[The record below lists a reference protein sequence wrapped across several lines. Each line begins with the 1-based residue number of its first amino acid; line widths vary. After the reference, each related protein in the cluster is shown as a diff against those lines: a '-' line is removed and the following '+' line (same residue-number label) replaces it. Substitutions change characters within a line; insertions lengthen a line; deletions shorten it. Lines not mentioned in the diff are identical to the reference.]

1 MGAPAT
7 SVAVREEPAGARI
20 VWMSTTPDQP
30 ARAVVDLDAIRD
42 NVRALRATA
51 PTAQVMAVVKAD
63 AYGHGLVP
71 ASRAALAGGAT
82 WFGAA
87 QGVEALA
94 VRAAVGPAPRIL
106 TWLYAPGAPFA
117 ELVRADVDIA
127 VAAAWALDEVA
138 AGARIAGRA
147 ARVHLKIDTGLGRNG
162 IMPEDLSAVLDRA
175 SALQAE
181 GALTVVGLM
190 SHFAIAD
197 EPDDPSVK
205 MQTHAFED
213 AVRAVEAAGLSIEVR
228 HIANSAAT
236 LTNTAAHY
244 DLVRPGIAVY
254 GLSPVPHLG
263 APGDYGLRPAMTLE
277 ARFAMVKRVPASHG
291 VSYGHYYATPQDT
304 VLGLIPLG
312 YGDGIPRHAS
322 GGSLGPG
329 GPVLVGGA
337 VDDVAAPGTGLG
349 TARVLRIVGRVC
361 MDQIVLDLGP
371 YASERAGDV
380 VTLFGESDGLARA
393 GAPNAEDWAQAAGTI
408 SYEIV
413 TRLGARVPR
422 VYTGTAGRETA

>member
-1 MGAPAT
+1 VSTAP
-7 SVAVREEPAGARI
+7 
-20 VWMSTTPDQP
+20 DYP

-42 NVRALRATA
+42 NVRTLRATA

-63 AYGHGLVP
+63 AYGHGLAP
-71 ASRAALAGGAT
+71 AARAALAGGAT
-82 WFGAA
+82 WLGAA
-87 QGVEALA
+87 QSTEALA
-94 VRAAVGPAPRIL
+94 VRAAVGPGPRVL

-117 ELVRADVDIA
+117 DLAREDVDVA

-138 AGARIAGRA
+138 DGARAAGRT
-147 ARVHLKIDTGLGRNG
+147 ARVHLKVDTGLGRNG
-162 IMPEDLSAVLDRA
+162 IMPEDLPAVLDRA
-175 SALQAE
+175 AALQAE
-181 GALTVVGLM
+181 GALAVVGVM

-205 MQTHAFED
+205 MQTHAFEE
-213 AVRAVEAAGLSIEVR
+213 AIRTVEAAGMSLEVR

-236 LTNTAAHY
+236 LTNPSAHY

-254 GLSPVPHLG
+254 GLSPVPQLG

-277 ARFAMVKRVPASHG
+277 ARLATVKRVPAGHG
-291 VSYGHYYATPQDT
+291 VSYGHLYTTSQDT
-304 VLGLIPLG
+304 VLGVIPVG

-329 GPVLVGGA
+329 GPVLVGGG

-349 TARVLRIVGRVC
+349 TARVLRVVGRVC
-361 MDQIVLDLGP
+361 MDQIVIDLGP
-371 YASERAGDV
+371 YASEQAGDV
-380 VTLFGESDGLARA
+380 VTLFGASDGLHRA

-422 VYTGTAGRETA
+422 VYAGTAGRETA

>member
-1 MGAPAT
+1 
-7 SVAVREEPAGARI
+7 
-20 VWMSTTPDQP
+20 MSTIPDYP

-51 PTAQVMAVVKAD
+51 STAQVMAVVKAD
-63 AYGHGLVP
+63 AYGHGLAP
-71 ASRAALAGGAT
+71 AARAALAGGAT
-82 WFGAA
+82 WLGTAH
-87 QGVEALA
+87 GTEALA
-94 VRAAVGPAPRIL
+94 VRAAVGPEPRVL
-106 TWLYAPGAPFA
+106 TWLHAPGAPFA
-117 ELVRADVDIA
+117 DLVREDIDIA
-127 VAAAWALDEVA
+127 VAAPWALDEVA
-138 AGARIAGRA
+138 DGARAAGRA
-147 ARVHLKIDTGLGRNG
+147 ARVHLKVDTGLGRNG
-162 IMPEDLSAVLDRA
+162 ITPEELPAVLDRA
-175 SALQAE
+175 AALQAD
-181 GALTVVGLM
+181 GALAVIGLM
-190 SHFAIAD
+190 SHFALAD

-213 AVRAVEAAGLSIEVR
+213 AIRTVEAAGMPLEVR

-236 LTNTAAHY
+236 LTNPAAHY

-277 ARFAMVKRVPASHG
+277 ARLATVKRVPAGRG
-291 VSYGHYYATPQDT
+291 VSYGHFYTTTQDT
-304 VLGLIPLG
+304 VLGVIPLG

-329 GPVLVGGA
+329 GPVLVGGG

-349 TARVLRIVGRVC
+349 TARVLRIAGRVC
-361 MDQIVLDLGP
+361 MDQVMLDLGP
-371 YASERAGDV
+371 YAPEQAGDV
-380 VTLFGESDGLARA
+380 VTLFGASDGLARA
-393 GAPNAEDWAQAAGTI
+393 GAPNAEDWAQAVGTI

-422 VYTGTAGRETA
+422 VYAGTAGRETA

>member
-1 MGAPAT
+1 MSSAP
-7 SVAVREEPAGARI
+7 
-20 VWMSTTPDQP
+20 DYP
-30 ARAVVDLDAIRD
+30 ARAVVDLDVIRD

-63 AYGHGLVP
+63 AYGHGLAP
-71 ASRAALAGGAT
+71 AARAALAGGAT
-82 WFGAA
+82 WLGAA
-87 QGVEALA
+87 QSGEALA
-94 VRAAVGPAPRIL
+94 VRAAVGPGPRIL

-117 ELVRADVDIA
+117 ELVREDVDVA

-138 AGARIAGRA
+138 DGARVAGRA
-147 ARVHLKIDTGLGRNG
+147 ARVHLKVDTGLGRNG
-162 IMPEDLSAVLDRA
+162 ITPEDLPAVLDRA
-175 SALQAE
+175 AALRAE
-181 GALTVVGLM
+181 GALAIVGLM

-205 MQTHAFED
+205 MQLHAFEETL
-213 AVRAVEAAGLSIEVR
+213 RTVEAAGMPIEVR

-236 LTNTAAHY
+236 LTNPATHY

-277 ARFAMVKRVPASHG
+277 ARLATVKRVPAGHG
-291 VSYGHYYATPQDT
+291 VSYGHFYTTTQDT
-304 VLGLIPLG
+304 VLGVIPLG
-312 YGDGIPRHAS
+312 YADGIPRHAS

-329 GPVLVGGA
+329 GPVLVGGG

-349 TARVLRIVGRVC
+349 TTRVLRIAGRVC
-361 MDQIVLDLGP
+361 MDQVMIDLGP
-371 YASERAGDV
+371 YASEQAGDV
-380 VTLFGESDGLARA
+380 VTLFGASDGLARA

-422 VYTGTAGRETA
+422 VYAGTAGKEAV

>member
-1 MGAPAT
+1 VSTAP
-7 SVAVREEPAGARI
+7 
-20 VWMSTTPDQP
+20 DYP

-42 NVRALRATA
+42 NVRTLRATA

-63 AYGHGLVP
+63 AYGHGLAP
-71 ASRAALAGGAT
+71 AARAALAGGAT
-82 WFGAA
+82 WLGAA
-87 QGVEALA
+87 QSTAALA
-94 VRAAVGPAPRIL
+94 VRAAVGPGPRIL

-117 ELVRADVDIA
+117 DLAREDVDVA

-138 AGARIAGRA
+138 DGARAAGRTV
-147 ARVHLKIDTGLGRNG
+147 RVHLKIDTGLGRNG
-162 IMPEDLSAVLDRA
+162 ITPEDLPAVLDRA
-175 SALQAE
+175 AALQAE
-181 GALTVVGLM
+181 GALAVVGAM

-205 MQTHAFED
+205 MQTHAFEE
-213 AVRAVEAAGLSIEVR
+213 AIRTVEAAGMSLEVR

-236 LTNTAAHY
+236 LTNPSAHY

-254 GLSPVPHLG
+254 GLSPVPQLG

-277 ARFAMVKRVPASHG
+277 ARLATVKRVPAGHG
-291 VSYGHYYATPQDT
+291 VSYGHFYTTPQDT
-304 VLGLIPLG
+304 VLGVIPVG

-329 GPVLVGGA
+329 GPVLVGGG

-349 TARVLRIVGRVC
+349 TARVLRVVGRVC
-361 MDQIVLDLGP
+361 MDQIVIDLGP
-371 YASERAGDV
+371 YASEQAGDV
-380 VTLFGESDGLARA
+380 VTLFGASDGLHRA
-393 GAPNAEDWAQAAGTI
+393 GAPNAEDWAQAADTI

-422 VYTGTAGRETA
+422 VYAGTAGRETA

>member
-1 MGAPAT
+1 
-7 SVAVREEPAGARI
+7 
-20 VWMSTTPDQP
+20 MSTIPDYP

-42 NVRALRATA
+42 NVRALRTTA

-63 AYGHGLVP
+63 AYGHGLAP
-71 ASRAALAGGAT
+71 AARAALAGGAT
-82 WFGAA
+82 WLGAA
-87 QGVEALA
+87 QSAEALA
-94 VRAAVGPAPRIL
+94 VRAAVGPGPRVL

-117 ELVRADVDIA
+117 DLVREDVDIA

-138 AGARIAGRA
+138 DGARAAGRP
-147 ARVHLKIDTGLGRNG
+147 ARVHLKVDTGLGRNG
-162 IMPEDLSAVLDRA
+162 ITPEDLPAVLDRA
-175 SALQAE
+175 AALRAE
-181 GALTVVGLM
+181 GALAVVGLM

-205 MQTHAFED
+205 MQIHAFED
-213 AVRAVEAAGLSIEVR
+213 ALRVVEDAGMPLEVR

-236 LTNTAAHY
+236 LTNPAAHY

-263 APGDYGLRPAMTLE
+263 APGDYGLRPAMTLQ
-277 ARFAMVKRVPASHG
+277 ARLATVKRVPAGHG
-291 VSYGHYYATPQDT
+291 VSYGHFYTTPQDT
-304 VLGLIPLG
+304 VLGVIPLG

-322 GGSLGPG
+322 GGTLGPG
-329 GPVLVGGA
+329 GPVLVGGG

-349 TARVLRIVGRVC
+349 TARVLRVAGRVC
-361 MDQIVLDLGP
+361 MDQFMIDLGP
-371 YASERAGDV
+371 YASEQAGDV
-380 VTLFGESDGLARA
+380 VTLFGASDGLARA

-422 VYTGTAGRETA
+422 VYAGTAGKETA

>member
-1 MGAPAT
+1 
-7 SVAVREEPAGARI
+7 
-20 VWMSTTPDQP
+20 MSTTPDYP

-51 PTAQVMAVVKAD
+51 STAQVMAVVKAD
-63 AYGHGLVP
+63 AYGHGLAP
-71 ASRAALAGGAT
+71 AARAALAGGAT
-82 WFGAA
+82 WLGAA
-87 QGVEALA
+87 QSAEALA
-94 VRAAVGPAPRIL
+94 VRAAVGPGPRVL

-117 ELVRADVDIA
+117 QLVRDDVDVA

-138 AGARIAGRA
+138 DGARAAGRT
-147 ARVHLKIDTGLGRNG
+147 ARVHLKVDTGLGRNG
-162 IMPEDLSAVLDRA
+162 ITPEDLPAVLDRVA
-175 SALQAE
+175 ALQAE
-181 GALTVVGLM
+181 GALAVVGLM
-190 SHFAIAD
+190 SHFALAD

-205 MQTHAFED
+205 MQVHAFED
-213 AVRAVEAAGLSIEVR
+213 MIRVVEAAGLPIEVR

-236 LTNTAAHY
+236 LTNPAAHY

-254 GLSPVPHLG
+254 GLSPVPQLG

-277 ARFAMVKRVPASHG
+277 ARLATVKRVPAGHG
-291 VSYGHYYATPQDT
+291 VSYGHFYTTSQDT
-304 VLGLIPLG
+304 VLGVIPLG

-329 GPVLVGGA
+329 GPVLVGGG
-337 VDDVAAPGTGLG
+337 VDDVAAPGIG
-349 TARVLRIVGRVC
+349 TTRVLRLAGRVC
-361 MDQIVLDLGP
+361 MDQVMIDLGP
-371 YASERAGDV
+371 YASEQAGDV
-380 VTLFGESDGLARA
+380 VTLFGASDGLARA

-422 VYTGTAGRETA
+422 VYVGTAGRETA

>member
-1 MGAPAT
+1 
-7 SVAVREEPAGARI
+7 
-20 VWMSTTPDQP
+20 MSTTPDQS

-42 NVRALRATA
+42 NVRALRAAA

-63 AYGHGLVP
+63 AYGHGLAP
-71 ASRAALAGGAT
+71 AARAALAGGAT
-82 WFGAA
+82 WLGAA
-87 QGVEALA
+87 HGTEALA
-94 VRAAVGPAPRIL
+94 IRAAVGPAPRVL
-106 TWLYAPGAPFA
+106 SWLYAPGAPFA
-117 ELVRADVDIA
+117 ELVRQDVDIA
-127 VAAAWALDEVA
+127 VAAPWALDEVA
-138 AGARIAGRA
+138 DGARAAGRT
-147 ARVHLKIDTGLGRNG
+147 ARVHLKVDTGLGRNG
-162 IMPEDLSAVLDRA
+162 VTPEDLPAVLDRA
-175 SALQAE
+175 VTLQAE
-181 GALTVVGLM
+181 GALTVIGLM
-190 SHFAIAD
+190 SHFALAD

-213 AVRAVEAAGLSIEVR
+213 AIRTVEAAGMPLEVR

-236 LTNTAAHY
+236 LTNPAAHY

-277 ARFAMVKRVPASHG
+277 ARLATVKRVPAGRG
-291 VSYGHYYATPQDT
+291 VSYGHFYTTTQDT
-304 VLGLIPLG
+304 VLGVIPLG

-329 GPVLVGGA
+329 GPVLVGGG
-337 VDDVAAPGTGLG
+337 VGDVAAPDAGLG
-349 TARVLRIVGRVC
+349 TARVLRIAGRVC
-361 MDQIVLDLGP
+361 MDQVMLDLGP
-371 YASERAGDV
+371 YAPEQAGDV
-380 VTLFGESDGLARA
+380 VTLFGASDGLARA

-422 VYTGTAGRETA
+422 VYAGTAGKETA

>member
-1 MGAPAT
+1 VSTAP
-7 SVAVREEPAGARI
+7 
-20 VWMSTTPDQP
+20 DYP

-42 NVRALRATA
+42 NVRTLRATA

-63 AYGHGLVP
+63 AYGHGLAP
-71 ASRAALAGGAT
+71 AARAALAGGAT
-82 WFGAA
+82 WLGAA
-87 QGVEALA
+87 QSTEALA
-94 VRAAVGPAPRIL
+94 VRAAVGPGPRIL

-117 ELVRADVDIA
+117 DLAREDVDVA

-138 AGARIAGRA
+138 DGARAAGRTV
-147 ARVHLKIDTGLGRNG
+147 RVHLKIDTGLGRNG
-162 IMPEDLSAVLDRA
+162 ITPEDLPAVLDRA
-175 SALQAE
+175 AALQAE
-181 GALTVVGLM
+181 GALAVVGAM

-205 MQTHAFED
+205 MQTHAFEE
-213 AVRAVEAAGLSIEVR
+213 AIRTVEAAGMSLEVR

-236 LTNTAAHY
+236 LTNPSAHY

-254 GLSPVPHLG
+254 GLSPVPQLG

-277 ARFAMVKRVPASHG
+277 ARLATVKRVPAGHG
-291 VSYGHYYATPQDT
+291 VSYGHFYTTPQDT
-304 VLGLIPLG
+304 VLGVIPVG

-329 GPVLVGGA
+329 GPVLVGGG

-349 TARVLRIVGRVC
+349 TARVLRVVGRVC
-361 MDQIVLDLGP
+361 MDQIVIDLGP
-371 YASERAGDV
+371 YASEQAGDV
-380 VTLFGESDGLARA
+380 VTLFGASDGLHRA
-393 GAPNAEDWAQAAGTI
+393 GAPNAEDWAQAADTI

-422 VYTGTAGRETA
+422 VYAGTAGRETA

>member
-1 MGAPAT
+1 
-7 SVAVREEPAGARI
+7 
-20 VWMSTTPDQP
+20 MSTTPDQS

-42 NVRALRATA
+42 NVRALRAAA

-63 AYGHGLVP
+63 AYGHGLAP
-71 ASRAALAGGAT
+71 AARAALAGGAT
-82 WFGAA
+82 WLGAA
-87 QGVEALA
+87 HGTEALA
-94 VRAAVGPAPRIL
+94 IRAAVGPAPRVL
-106 TWLYAPGAPFA
+106 SWLYAPGAPFA
-117 ELVRADVDIA
+117 ELVRQDVDIA
-127 VAAAWALDEVA
+127 VAAPWALDEVA
-138 AGARIAGRA
+138 DGARAAGRT
-147 ARVHLKIDTGLGRNG
+147 ARVHLKVDTGLGRNG
-162 IMPEDLSAVLDRA
+162 VTPEDLPAVLDRA
-175 SALQAE
+175 AALQAD
-181 GALTVVGLM
+181 GALTVIGLM
-190 SHFAIAD
+190 SHFALAD

-213 AVRAVEAAGLSIEVR
+213 AIRTVEAAGMPLEVR

-236 LTNTAAHY
+236 LTNPAAHY

-277 ARFAMVKRVPASHG
+277 ARLATVKRVPAGRG
-291 VSYGHYYATPQDT
+291 VSYGHFYTTTQDT
-304 VLGLIPLG
+304 VLGVIPLG

-329 GPVLVGGA
+329 GPVLVGGG
-337 VDDVAAPGTGLG
+337 VGDVAAPDAGLG
-349 TARVLRIVGRVC
+349 TARVLRIAGRVC
-361 MDQIVLDLGP
+361 MDQVMLDLGP
-371 YASERAGDV
+371 YAPEQAGDV
-380 VTLFGESDGLARA
+380 VTLFGASDGLARA

-422 VYTGTAGRETA
+422 VYAGTAGKETA